1 MNDTRRKELRKI
13 ITRLEKINY
22 ELREINSDLM
32 DIITEEEEAYDNLPE
47 GIQASERGEK
57 MQNTIDQLYDAQS
70 DLDDMDLEEIYN
82 QIEEIIE
89 R

>member
-13 ITRLEKINY
+13 ITRLEKIDY
-22 ELREINSDLM
+22 ELKEINSNLM

-47 GIQASERGEK
+47 GIQTSERGEK
-57 MQNTIDQLYDAQS
+57 MQEIIDQLYDAQS
-70 DLDDMDLEEIYN
+70 DLDNISLEEVYN